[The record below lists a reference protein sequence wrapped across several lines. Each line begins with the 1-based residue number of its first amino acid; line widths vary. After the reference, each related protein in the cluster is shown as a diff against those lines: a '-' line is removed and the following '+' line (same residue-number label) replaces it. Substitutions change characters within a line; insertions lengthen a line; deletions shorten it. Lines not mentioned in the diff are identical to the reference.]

1 MADPSTTLREPM
13 KTALREPMKTALR
26 EPEWFVFF
34 VCIGSVSEVEPSFFI
49 GNLHSRFI
57 FSIFHSMKG
66 YFYILQCNDNS
77 YYSGSTNNLDLR
89 MEEHMMGN
97 GAEYTKK
104 RLPVQIV
111 YYEEYES
118 LVDAYERERQI
129 HGWTRRKKELLIERR
144 FNELKGAGNKN
155 KTNQ

>member
-1 MADPSTTLREPM
+1 M
-13 KTALREPMKTALR
+13 
-26 EPEWFVFF
+26 VCFF
-34 VCIGSVSEVEPSFFI
+34 VCTGSVSLSNRRFFW
-49 GNLHSRFI
+49 NLHFRFI

-104 RLPVQIV
+104 RLPVQLV

-155 KTNQ
+155 KKDQ

>member
-1 MADPSTTLREPM
+1 
-13 KTALREPMKTALR
+13 
-26 EPEWFVFF
+26 
-34 VCIGSVSEVEPSFFI
+34 
-49 GNLHSRFI
+49 
-57 FSIFHSMKG
+57 
-66 YFYILQCNDNS
+66 
-77 YYSGSTNNLDLR
+77 

-104 RLPVQIV
+104 RLPVQLV

-118 LVDAYERERQI
+118 LVDAYERERPI

-155 KTNQ
+155 KKNQ